1 MNCCSDF
8 NNFIIKEQIFKN
20 GVKHLRKECKKC
32 NKFLGFVQQEL
43 KDDYILPFGKH
54 KGELLKNVDKGYL
67 NWLYDQDWVK
77 ENLKELIL
85 SLL

>member
-1 MNCCSDF
+1 
-8 NNFIIKEQIFKN
+8 
-20 GVKHLRKECKKC
+20 C
-32 NKFLGFVQQEL
+32 NKFLGFVQQKL

-67 NWLYDQDWVK
+67 KWLYEQDWVK
-77 ENLKELIL
+77 DNLKDLIL